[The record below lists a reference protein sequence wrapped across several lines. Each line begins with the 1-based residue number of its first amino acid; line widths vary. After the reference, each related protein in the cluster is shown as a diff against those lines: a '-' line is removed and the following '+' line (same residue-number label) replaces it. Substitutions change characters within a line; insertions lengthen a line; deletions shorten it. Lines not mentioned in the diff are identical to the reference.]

1 MNLKQR
7 YKSRGTKRLIR
18 FLGFYSIIA
27 FFLLFYSTFARYTTI
42 VKNESTVPIA
52 NWQIKVNNND
62 ILNGGTLTNK
72 IELIP
77 STQTTTDNKLAPG
90 QNGYFDIIINPEGTD
105 VAIEYIL
112 NLNTTN
118 LPSGIILTT
127 YEILNENISANIEN
141 NQIEGKINLQ
151 QMQQLT
157 SSDAK
162 TIRVYWEWADG
173 STDIPTGEQ
182 NYKIEATITVKQ
194 KIS

>member
-1 MNLKQR
+1 MNLRQR
-7 YKSRGTKRLIR
+7 YKSKGTKRLIR
-18 FLGFYSIIA
+18 FLGFYSILA

-42 VKNESTVPIA
+42 VKNESTVAIA
-52 NWQIKVNNND
+52 NWQILINDND
-62 ILNGGTLTNK
+62 ILNSGTLTNQ
-72 IELIP
+72 IELVP

-105 VAIEYIL
+105 VAIEYTI
-112 NLNTTN
+112 NLDVTN
-118 LPSGIILTT
+118 LPSGITLTT
-127 YEILNENISANIEN
+127 YEILNENISADIEN
-141 NQIEGKINLQ
+141 NQIEGEINLQ

-162 TIRVYWEWADG
+162 TIRIYWEWEDG
-173 STDIPTGEQ
+173 NTNIPTGEE